1 MFNPQATSFLGTYF
15 LSMSACISNTAP
27 LRMVLPQCDTK
38 SAFRYLTEQGAA
50 VCAAINCS
58 QMEIGK
64 TAKWLTVKLAH
75 QVEILAASQ
84 TAKPLYCWPVPS
96 TNPQAQESQVT
107 NLVADSKF
115 MRHQT
120 VKTYGPHPQQN
131 MFLGYH

>member
-1 MFNPQATSFLGTYF
+1 
-15 LSMSACISNTAP
+15 
-27 LRMVLPQCDTK
+27 MVLPQCDTK

-107 NLVADSKF
+107 NLLSADSKF

>member
-1 MFNPQATSFLGTYF
+1 
-15 LSMSACISNTAP
+15 
-27 LRMVLPQCDTK
+27 MVLPQCDTK

-58 QMEIGK
+58 QVEIGK

-84 TAKPLYCWPVPS
+84 TAKPFYCWPVPS

-107 NLVADSKF
+107 NLVRTANSCDTK
-115 MRHQT
+115 RLKH
-120 VKTYGPHPQQN
+120 VALIPNKTCFWVTIE
-131 MFLGYH
+131 MTDFVL